1 MKVLHI
7 VSDGQASFFR
17 DQIRSLEVQGIDCTV
32 TNAISKHTSK
42 TNNPDFLSQLDNYLF
57 GHNLIY
63 YAVKGGLFYPRVLR
77 RSLFNEFDLVHVHSG
92 IVAPFGMLQPHRPL
106 IISFWGS
113 DIMGNRL
120 RGSVQWV
127 NRRLANYA
135 SAVIVMSDEMANYL
149 NVDADV
155 IPHGIDLDKF
165 EPMNRETAV
174 AEVNWD
180 LDAKHVLFLWD
191 PSYEV
196 KRYPMAKRVV
206 DAVDER
212 LKMDIR
218 LQVVYD
224 VTHSSVPVYLNAADA
239 MLLTSKREGSPNTVK
254 ESMACNLPVV
264 AMDVGDVADQLH
276 GIENSFVAPN
286 ETTLVDRL
294 ETVLASNARSN
305 GRTHADEFSK
315 RRTAE
320 QIISVYE
327 RVLEDWK
334 DW

>member
-1 MKVLHI
+1 
-7 VSDGQASFFR
+7 
-17 DQIRSLEVQGIDCTV
+17 
-32 TNAISKHTSK
+32 
-42 TNNPDFLSQLDNYLF
+42 
-57 GHNLIY
+57 
-63 YAVKGGLFYPRVLR
+63 
-77 RSLFNEFDLVHVHSG
+77 
-92 IVAPFGMLQPHRPL
+92 
-106 IISFWGS
+106 
-113 DIMGNRL
+113 MGNRL

-135 SAVIVMSDEMANYL
+135 SAVIVMSDEMANYV
-149 NVDADV
+149 NVGAEV

-165 EPMNRETAV
+165 EPMDRETAL
-174 AEVNWD
+174 AEVSWD
-180 LDAKHVLFLWD
+180 VDAKHVLFLWD

-196 KRYPMAKRVV
+196 KRYPMAKHVV

-212 LKMDIR
+212 LEMDVR

-224 VTHSSVPVYLNAADA
+224 VAHSAVPVYLNAADA

-264 AMDVGDVADQLH
+264 AMDVGDVANQLR
-276 GIENSFVAPN
+276 GVENSFVAPD

-305 GRTHADEFSK
+305 GRTRADEFSM

-320 QIISVYE
+320 QIVSVYE
-327 RVLEDWK
+327 QVLENHNGR
-334 DW
+334 